1 MTTKTNTVDIHR
13 IFFHTDLT
21 YYDHMPGVEKRK
33 QNIKNPS
40 SQISFSD
47 NILALH

>member
-33 QNIKNPS
+33 QNINPLS
-40 SQISFSD
+40 RISFSD
-47 NILALH
+47 NFLALH